1 MKKKGMD
8 DEDRGFIWIA
18 GDGERKPLPRR
29 IADWVG
35 DRMDDIGEG
44 LTMGFIGFLYAFTQL
59 GAILLG
65 VVAGCI
71 IAKAILG

>member
-1 MKKKGMD
+1 MD
-8 DEDRGFIWIA
+8 DEDRGFIWIV

-35 DRMDDIGEG
+35 DRMDDISAG
-44 LTMGFIGFLYAFTQL
+44 LTMCFIGFLYAFTQL

>member
-1 MKKKGMD
+1 MD
-8 DEDRGFIWIA
+8 EEDRGFIWIV

-44 LTMGFIGFLYAFTQL
+44 LSMVFVGFLYAFAQFVP
-59 GAILLG
+59 ILLG
-65 VVAGCI
+65 VVIGCI
-71 IAKAILG
+71 IAKAMLG

>member
-1 MKKKGMD
+1 MT
-8 DEDRGFIWIA
+8 DEDRKFAWIA
-18 GDGERKPLPRR
+18 GDGERVSLPRR

-44 LTMGFIGFLYAFTQL
+44 LSMFFVGFLYAFAQFVP
-59 GAILLG
+59 ILLG

>member
-1 MKKKGMD
+1 MD
-8 DEDRGFIWIA
+8 EEDREFAWIA
-18 GDGERKPLPRR
+18 GDGERVSLPRR

-35 DRMDDIGEG
+35 DRMDDIGAG
-44 LTMGFIGFLYAFTQL
+44 LTMAFIGFFYAFTHL

>member
-1 MKKKGMD
+1 MD
-8 DEDRGFIWIA
+8 EEDSEFAWIA

-35 DRMDDIGEG
+35 DRMDDISAG

>member
-1 MKKKGMD
+1 MT
-8 DEDRGFIWIA
+8 DEDRKFAWIA
-18 GDGERKPLPRR
+18 GDGERKPLPKR

-35 DRMDDIGEG
+35 DRMDDISAG
-44 LTMGFIGFLYAFTQL
+44 LTMAFIGFFYAFTQL
-59 GAILLG
+59 GSILLG

>member
-1 MKKKGMD
+1 MT
-8 DEDRGFIWIA
+8 DEDRKFAWIV

-35 DRMDDIGEG
+35 DRMDDIGAG
-44 LTMGFIGFLYAFTQL
+44 LSMVFVGFLYAFAQFVP
-59 GAILLG
+59 ILLG

>member
-1 MKKKGMD
+1 MT
-8 DEDRGFIWIA
+8 DEDREFAWIA
-18 GDGERKPLPRR
+18 GDGERVSLPRR

-35 DRMDDIGEG
+35 DRMDDISAG
-44 LTMGFIGFLYAFTQL
+44 LTMVFIGFLYVFTQL
-59 GAILLG
+59 GSILLG

>member
-1 MKKKGMD
+1 MT
-8 DEDRGFIWIA
+8 DEDRGFIWIV

-35 DRMDDIGEG
+35 DRMDDISAG
-44 LTMGFIGFLYAFTQL
+44 LSMFFVGFLYAFAQFVP
-59 GAILLG
+59 ILLG

>member
-1 MKKKGMD
+1 MT
-8 DEDRGFIWIA
+8 DEDRKFAWIA
-18 GDGERKPLPRR
+18 GDGGRVSLPRR

-35 DRMDDIGEG
+35 DRMDDIGAG

>member
-1 MKKKGMD
+1 MT
-8 DEDRGFIWIA
+8 DEDRKFAWIA
-18 GDGERKPLPRR
+18 GDGERVSLPKR

-35 DRMDDIGEG
+35 DRKDDIGAG
-44 LTMGFIGFLYAFTQL
+44 LTMAFIGFLYAFTQL
-59 GAILLG
+59 IAILLG